1 MPRVSA
7 SLFADQYIGRY
18 RSFQK
23 LASRRMEA
31 AALIA
36 TDKAAEAG
44 KQLIRQQMASAGLGR
59 LGYGLGSTSDLQR
72 TGQVFRQAGGF
83 SASGVIY
90 VRGRSP
96 RTRGAI
102 EAYTQGA
109 QILPKRGRWLWY
121 ATDQIPR
128 VTGRVRMTPELY
140 KERGFEEK
148 IGPLV
153 RVNGKGG
160 TPLLI
165 VRKVGVSAAGKKR
178 SARAFNSK
186 GQPRRGQVAAQFIVA
201 FIGIPR
207 TSRRA
212 RVNITQLMR
221 AVQKDLPLFFTD
233 ALERTL

>member
-7 SLFADQYIGRY
+7 GLFADEYIGPY

-36 TDKAAEAG
+36 TDRAAEAA
-44 KQLIRQQMASAGLGR
+44 KMLIRQQMSSSGLGR
-59 LGYGLGSTSDLQR
+59 LGYGIGSTSDLQR
-72 TGQVFRQAGGF
+72 TGNVFRQPGGF
-83 SASGVIY
+83 SASGVVYI
-90 VRGRSP
+90 RGRSP

-109 QILPKRGRWLWY
+109 QIQPKRGRWLWF

-128 VTGRVRMTPELY
+128 VTGRFRMTPELY
-140 KERGFEEK
+140 RKNGFEEK

-165 VRKVGVSAAGKKR
+165 VRNVGVSAAGKKR
-178 SARAFNSK
+178 SARSLNSK
-186 GQPRRGQVAAQFIVA
+186 GQPRRGQAAAQFIVA

-207 TSRRA
+207 TSRQA

-221 AVQKDLPLFFTD
+221 TVQKDLPLFFTD